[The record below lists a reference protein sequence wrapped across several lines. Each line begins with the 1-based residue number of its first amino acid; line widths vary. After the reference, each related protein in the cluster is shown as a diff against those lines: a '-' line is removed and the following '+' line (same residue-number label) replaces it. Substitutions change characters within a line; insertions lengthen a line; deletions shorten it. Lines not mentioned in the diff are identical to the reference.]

1 MEQEGRSLEDM
12 HMLLYRAYHAQTN
25 YLRPRMAR
33 LGLGPG
39 QPKLLAYLAVHG
51 TSTQHEMAT
60 YFEVDDAAISRMLD
74 LLRQAGLVRTARG
87 EDRRTK
93 TVELTAT
100 GHGALAAWDNVCDSE
115 QDVMLAG
122 LSAEERATLAGLL
135 ARVHANLAAVN
146 SPAAPAVPTAANS
159 PAAPTTSAHPA
170 APATPKEAHDE

>member
-1 MEQEGRSLEDM
+1 MKQEGRSLDDM
-12 HMLLYRAYHAQTN
+12 HMLLYRAYHAQIN
-25 YLRPRMAR
+25 YLRPRMAH

-74 LLRQAGLVRTARG
+74 LLRQAGLVRTTRG
-87 EDRRTK
+87 QDRRTK

-100 GHGALAAWDNVCDSE
+100 GHGALAAWDSVCDGE

-122 LSAEERATLAGLL
+122 LSAEERATLADLL
-135 ARVHANLAAVN
+135 ARVPANLA
-146 SPAAPAVPTAANS
+146 AANS
-159 PAAPTTSAHPA
+159 PASATTPAHPATPTASAHPA
-170 APATPKEAHDE
+170 APATPKEARDE

>member
-60 YFEVDDAAISRMLD
+60 FFEVDDAAISRMLD

-93 TVELTAT
+93 TVELTVT
-100 GHGALAAWDNVCDSE
+100 GHGALAAWDNVCDEE
-115 QDVMLAG
+115 QDAMLAS
-122 LSAEERATLAGLL
+122 LSAEERKTLAGPPR
-135 ARVHANLAAVN
+135 AHPRQPRRRER
-146 SPAAPAVPTAANS
+146 PAAPADASSPQVRVPQGGAR
-159 PAAPTTSAHPA
+159 
-170 APATPKEAHDE
+170 

>member
-1 MEQEGRSLEDM
+1 MEQEGRSLDDM
-12 HMLLYRAYHAQTN
+12 HMLLYRAYHAQIN
-25 YLRPRMAR
+25 YLRPRMAH

-74 LLRQAGLVRTARG
+74 LLRQAGLVRTTRG
-87 EDRRTK
+87 QDRRTK

-100 GHGALAAWDNVCDSE
+100 GHGALAAWDSVCDDE
-115 QDVMLAG
+115 QRVMLAG
-122 LSAEERATLAGLL
+122 LSAGERATLASLL

-146 SPAAPAVPTAANS
+146 F
-159 PAAPTTSAHPA
+159 PAAPTATSRPATPTAPAHPA
-170 APATPKEAHDE
+170 APTAPKEARDE

>member
-25 YLRPRMAR
+25 YLRPRMAQ

-87 EDRRTK
+87 QDRRTK
-93 TVELTAT
+93 TVELTTT

-122 LSAEERATLAGLL
+122 LSAEEQATLAALL
-135 ARVHANLAAVN
+135 ERVHANLAAAN
-146 SPAAPAVPTAANS
+146 APQPQAAQPAAPAATPL
-159 PAAPTTSAHPA
+159 
-170 APATPKEAHDE
+170 PATPKEARDE

>member
-1 MEQEGRSLEDM
+1 MEQEGRSLDDM
-12 HMLLYRAYHAQTN
+12 HMLLYRAYHAQIN
-25 YLRPRMAR
+25 YLRPRMAH

-74 LLRQAGLVRTARG
+74 LLRQAGLVRTTRG
-87 EDRRTK
+87 QDRRTK

-100 GHGALAAWDNVCDSE
+100 GHGALAAWDSVCDDE
-115 QDVMLAG
+115 QRVMLAG
-122 LSAEERATLAGLL
+122 LSAEERATLASLL
-135 ARVHANLAAVN
+135 VRVHANLAAVN

-159 PAAPTTSAHPA
+159 PAAPTTPAHPA
-170 APATPKEAHDE
+170 APAAPKKARDE

>member
-25 YLRPRMAR
+25 YLRPRMAQ

-60 YFEVDDAAISRMLD
+60 FFEVDDAAISRMLD

-87 EDRRTK
+87 QDRRTK

-100 GHGALAAWDNVCDSE
+100 GHGALAAWDSVCDNE

-122 LSAEERATLAGLL
+122 LSAEERATLAALL
-135 ARVHANLAAVN
+135 ERVHENLATA
-146 SPAAPAVPTAANS
+146 SAP
-159 PAAPTTSAHPA
+159 AHPA
-170 APATPKEAHDE
+170 APATTTHPAAAPHPAAPQGGAQ

>member
-25 YLRPRMAR
+25 YLRPRMAQ

-87 EDRRTK
+87 QDRRTK

-100 GHGALAAWDNVCDSE
+100 GHGALAAWDSVCDNV

-122 LSAEERATLAGLL
+122 LSAEERATLAALL
-135 ARVHANLAAVN
+135 ERVHENLAAAN
-146 SPAAPAVPTAANS
+146 APAV
-159 PAAPTTSAHPA
+159 APHPVAPSHPA
-170 APATPKEAHDE
+170 TAPRRPQGGAR

>member
-1 MEQEGRSLEDM
+1 MVQEGRSLDDM
-12 HMLLYRAYHAQTN
+12 HMLLYRAYHSQIN
-25 YLRPRMAR
+25 YLRPRMAH

-74 LLRQAGLVRTARG
+74 LLRQAGLVRTTRG
-87 EDRRTK
+87 QDRRTK

-100 GHGALAAWDNVCDSE
+100 GHGALAAWDSVCDGE
-115 QDVMLAG
+115 QRVMLAG

-135 ARVHANLAAVN
+135 ARVHANLAA
-146 SPAAPAVPTAANS
+146 ANS
-159 PAAPTTSAHPA
+159 PATATSRPATPTTPAHPA
-170 APATPKEAHDE
+170 APTAPKEARDE

>member
-33 LGLGPG
+33 LGPGPG

-51 TSTQHEMAT
+51 TSTQHEMAAF
-60 YFEVDDAAISRMLD
+60 FEVDDAAISRMLD
-74 LLRQAGLVRTARG
+74 LLRQAGLIRTARG

-100 GHGALAAWDNVCDSE
+100 GHGALAAWDNVCDEE
-115 QDVMLAG
+115 QDAMLAG
-122 LSAEERATLAGLL
+122 LSAEERKTLAGLL
-135 ARVHANLAAVN
+135 ERIHSNLAAAN
-146 SPAAPAVPTAANS
+146 APQPQAAQPAPRTTAPR
-159 PAAPTTSAHPA
+159 
-170 APATPKEAHDE
+170 EARDE

>member
-25 YLRPRMAR
+25 YLRPRMAH

-74 LLRQAGLVRTARG
+74 LLRQAGLVRTTRG
-87 EDRRTK
+87 QDRRTK

-100 GHGALAAWDNVCDSE
+100 GHGALAAWDSVCDNE

-135 ARVHANLAAVN
+135 ARVHANLAAAN
-146 SPAAPAVPTAANS
+146 SPATATSRPATPTTPAH
-159 PAAPTTSAHPA
+159 PAAPTT
-170 APATPKEAHDE
+170 PKEARDE